1 MKNPIIIIALALLS
15 GCVSS
20 QSYETESLYKQATR
34 SFTYEHDI
42 ANEYRIYGRID
53 QQFKGD
59 CEDFAFTL
67 QKQIGGDVYFT
78 YLNGTEPHAVLSLN
92 GKVYDMDG
100 IARPIKDYPGKLLF
114 IMTYEDPW
122 E

>member
-1 MKNPIIIIALALLS
+1 MKNLIIIIALALLS

-34 SFTYEHDI
+34 NFNYEHDI

-67 QKQIGGDVYFT
+67 QKQIGGDVHFT
-78 YLNGTEPHAVLSLN
+78 YLNGAEPHAVLSLN

-122 E
+122 Q